1 MTDFNWKPY
10 IALQREWVEKNG
22 LKVGDRVRIL
32 RKAIDFENDWMGV
45 WCKAMDGYVGK
56 VVNVLAIYSGD
67 IIIGADGH
75 RTLCPYFVLEKATKA
90 ESTMY
95 TPSIDQETLL
105 GAQKEKRQGDKAKN
119 ITDEVKPAG
128 NSEKMTLSEF
138 AYELRRVFRF
148 KFLAISGP
156 YCADAYYNEPH
167 WVEADKDGPGYWVSA
182 YGSACQFEPA
192 AVDVLDLSE
201 YENRDGEIDY
211 SKCIVEVD
219 DDQHMA

>member
-32 RKAIDFENDWMGV
+32 RKPIDFEDDWRGV

-56 VVNVLAIYSGD
+56 VVNVLAIHSGN

-75 RTLCPYFVLEKATKA
+75 RSLCPYFVLEKVTEA

-95 TPSIDQETLL
+95 TPSTDQETLL
-105 GAQKEKRQGDKAKN
+105 GAQKEKKNDAQAKGF
-119 ITDEVKPAG
+119 IEEAKPAG
-128 NSEKMTLSEF
+128 NSDKMTLTEF
-138 AYELRRVFRF
+138 AYELRRMFHF

-156 YCADAYYNEPH
+156 YCADAYYNEPY
-167 WVEADKDGPGYWVSA
+167 WVEADKDGHGYWISA
-182 YGSACQFEPA
+182 YGSACNFEPV

-201 YENRDGEIDY
+201 YENEDGEIDY